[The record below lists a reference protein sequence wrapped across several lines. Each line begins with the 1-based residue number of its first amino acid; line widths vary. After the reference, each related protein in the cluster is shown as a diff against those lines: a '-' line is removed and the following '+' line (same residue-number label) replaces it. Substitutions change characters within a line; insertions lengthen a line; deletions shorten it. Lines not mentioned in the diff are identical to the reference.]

1 MKNKFLLCVMAGV
14 IASSL
19 VACGGDSSNNNS
31 SSSSVQSS
39 SSSLISSSSS
49 SSSSTAPE
57 AFNGVTLSLL
67 SRYHSDVFGESA
79 AEIPAYHAK
88 SQRIF
93 MVNANKGQLDVISLA
108 DVNNPKLENTI
119 ASEGLLV
126 GSQVNSVAI
135 HGDYVAIAIEAATKT
150 DQGMVAIYDAN
161 TLIKISHVDV
171 GALPDMLTFT
181 PDGRYLLVANEGEPN
196 DDYSI
201 DPEGSVSIIDVSDVK
216 NLTARVASFSSFNNQ
231 RAALN
236 AAGVRIYGPNA
247 TVAQDVEPEYIAIS
261 ADGKTAWASLQENNA
276 LAHIDIASATVT
288 KITAL
293 GEKDYGAQGSGID
306 ASDTDKIIDIRAW
319 PGVKGLY
326 LPDAMLSYSVNGQD
340 YLITANEGDARA
352 WGEDNP
358 AYFAG
363 DKSQGFVEEFR
374 VKHLVHKDGFAR
386 RVGEDMPAHL
396 SLLAAGALL
405 NPEVFGYCGAIAGNP
420 MACRNDEV
428 LGRLNVT
435 WTLGYRQDENGNPVM
450 FTASGEQSETGNRLM
465 YDKLY
470 SYGARSISIW
480 NADGQQVWDS
490 GDFMEK
496 YLASDECKLGSARSI
511 ACKDFFNTGH
521 DEGNAFDSRSDAKG
535 PEPEGLALGYI
546 ADTPVVFVGL
556 ERMGGVMVFN
566 IANPEAPIFLDYLNT
581 REDFVSE
588 EVSVLG
594 RAVGD
599 LGPEGLVFIAKEDS
613 PTGEPLLV
621 VGNEVSGTTAIY
633 NVSNATR

>member
-1 MKNKFLLCVMAGV
+1 MKNKFSLCVMAGA

-31 SSSSVQSS
+31 SISSVQSS

-57 AFNGVTLSLL
+57 VFNGVSLSLL

-150 DQGMVAIYDAN
+150 DLGMVAIYDAN
-161 TLIKISHVDV
+161 TLIKISHIEV

-247 TVAQDVEPEYIAIS
+247 TVVQDVEPEYIAIS

-293 GEKDYGAQGSGID
+293 GEKDYGALGSGID
-306 ASDTDKIIDIRAW
+306 ASDTDKIIDIRPW
-319 PGVKGLY
+319 QGVKGLY

-352 WGEDNP
+352 WGEDNL

-363 DKSQGFVEEFR
+363 DESQGFVEEFR
-374 VKHLVHKDGFAR
+374 VKHLVHKDGFKR

-396 SLLAAGALL
+396 GLLGAGALL
-405 NPEVFGYCGAIAGNP
+405 NPEVFGYCGATAGNP
-420 MACRNDEV
+420 AACRNDEV

-496 YLASDECKLGSARSI
+496 YLASDDCKLGSARTI

-633 NVSNATR
+633 NVSNAAR